1 MTKRWA
7 LLIGGALALT
17 FFSATAVMAASDPL
31 DIYSDYIAN
40 GKLTQT
46 YSTAELLAYLD
57 HTSLAE
63 YGDADINSTLV
74 ATVKYRTDRGVFPS
88 TGFQIALIAIAV
100 VVLVA
105 GGVLLRYFSRP
116 RTKQRESAHTTER
129 EVAEDQGPKEDD

>member
-1 MTKRWA
+1 
-7 LLIGGALALT
+7 
-17 FFSATAVMAASDPL
+17 MAGSTPL
-31 DIYSDYIAN
+31 DIYSDYVTN
-40 GKLTQT
+40 GKLTQA

-116 RTKQRESAHTTER
+116 RTKQRKGSHTTGR
-129 EVAEDQGPKEDD
+129 EISEDEGPKDED